1 MELPAQPGLTLT
13 AYSAAP
19 GSADHDTLRLLA
31 AWAATEEAP
40 STGDPAAAPDRR
52 QG

>member
-19 GSADHDTLRLLA
+19 GTPDHDGLRLLA
-31 AWAATEEAP
+31 AWAATDHASPTSSP
-40 STGDPAAAPDRR
+40 SATDRQNR
-52 QG
+52 